1 MPHQCTTCERTFP
14 DGSKEMLSGC
24 PDCGGNTFQFI
35 PKGATTKSAEKPP
48 ERPDPPGG
56 SVTRKAARAGTAVR
70 DWVSGSDSEDSSS
83 TETTSEGSKSTKEW
97 PGERERTG
105 SEPESGDLIDA
116 DAADSGGEDSAQSAA
131 RSDIVSEEELSWA
144 ASSIGDSTGD
154 EEPTATGSEDD
165 ATVEDNGDGETREE
179 EIGEERVGEEETD
192 DDSDTGEDGEYSPG
206 IDELRRELNEQF
218 ESIRIVDRGTYELNL
233 MELYKRDEYIIALRE
248 DGRYVIEMPESFRG
262 ER

>member
-35 PKGATTKSAEKPP
+35 PKGETPTTTDEPP

-70 DWVSGSDSEDSSS
+70 DWVSAGGSDDAGEATAEPES
-83 TETTSEGSKSTKEW
+83 TETTREW
-97 PGERERTG
+97 PDQTAGESAESAED
-105 SEPESGDLIDA
+105 SEVGDQIDA
-116 DAADSGGEDSAQSAA
+116 DAVESGGEDSAQSAA
-131 RSDIVSEEELSWA
+131 RSDVVTDEELSWA
-144 ASSIGDSTGD
+144 AASVGESPDAD
-154 EEPTATGSEDD
+154 PEEPVD
-165 ATVEDNGDGETREE
+165 DGEDE
-179 EIGEERVGEEETD
+179 
-192 DDSDTGEDGEYSPG
+192 SPG

>member
-35 PKGATTKSAEKPP
+35 PKGAKPAPTDEPP

-70 DWVSGSDSEDSSS
+70 DWVSASGSDDTGEATAEPEPSE
-83 TETTSEGSKSTKEW
+83 TAREW
-97 PGERERTG
+97 PDQHAPDTRETDP
-105 SEPESGDLIDA
+105 SAEDPIDA
-116 DAADSGGEDSAQSAA
+116 DAVESGGEDSAQSAA
-131 RSDIVSEEELSWA
+131 RSDVVTDEELSWA
-144 ASSIGDSTGD
+144 ASS
-154 EEPTATGSEDD
+154 
-165 ATVEDNGDGETREE
+165 
-179 EIGEERVGEEETD
+179 VGESRDADPEGP
-192 DDSDTGEDGEYSPG
+192 SDEGGNESDGMEDGSPAMEDESPG

>member
-35 PKGATTKSAEKPP
+35 PKG
-48 ERPDPPGG
+48 ERPSPSEEPPDRPEPPGG

-70 DWVSGSDSEDSSS
+70 DWVSASGHDDGASTEGTSGGADSGRAGSGKEWPDQHAADRTGSDSEAD
-83 TETTSEGSKSTKEW
+83 
-97 PGERERTG
+97 
-105 SEPESGDLIDA
+105 DLIDA
-116 DAADSGGEDSAQSAA
+116 DAADTGGEDSAQSAA
-131 RSDIVSEEELSWA
+131 RSDIVTEEELSWA
-144 ASSIGDSTGD
+144 AASVDESADAD
-154 EEPTATGSEDD
+154 PEEPEDD
-165 ATVEDNGDGETREE
+165 ADE
-179 EIGEERVGEEETD
+179 
-192 DDSDTGEDGEYSPG
+192 SPG

-262 ER
+262 DR